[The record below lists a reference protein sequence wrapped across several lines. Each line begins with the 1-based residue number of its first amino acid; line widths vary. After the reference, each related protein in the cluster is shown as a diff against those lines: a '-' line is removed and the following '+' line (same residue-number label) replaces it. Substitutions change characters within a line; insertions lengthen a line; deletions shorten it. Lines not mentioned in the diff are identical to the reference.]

1 MVDEPSRNG
10 GSLGAAQQ
18 ASFLFLVAGI
28 ITLITNHLPNA
39 DYEAAN
45 DIVGLA
51 ALASVPLGWLL
62 PWSRWSERWSLVYVP
77 FCLTLLVV
85 TSMYGTVQPEI
96 YGVWFVVC
104 FVWIGVHHPP
114 RTPLAFGIPAAIAY
128 VVPLATAE
136 DPSAEAIRSVGIA
149 VPAAV
154 LIGELLAR
162 TNAALRAARVAQ
174 EQAAA
179 VLAVAAVTDDLTG
192 LGNRRRANTILD
204 RVTPGDALLLL
215 DLDHFKDINDRLGHA
230 AGDDVLTRFGD
241 FLAANVRDHGDA
253 VARYG
258 GEEFLVVVRHAR
270 EHEALETAERLLA
283 AWRAAD
289 PPVTFSVGIAVNEA
303 NQSPWDTLAR
313 ADNALY
319 RAKAAGRD
327 CAVRERRGSRSTI

>member
-1 MVDEPSRNG
+1 VTYVVDEPNRNAG
-10 GSLGAAQQ
+10 PPGAVQQ
-18 ASFLFLVAGI
+18 ASLLFLVAGI
-28 ITLITNHLPNA
+28 VTLITNHLPYA
-39 DYEAAN
+39 DYEVAN

-85 TSMYGTVQPEI
+85 TSMFGAVQAEI

-114 RTPLAFGIPAAIAY
+114 RTPLVFGLPAAIAY
-128 VVPLATAE
+128 VIPLATAE

-162 TNAALRAARVAQ
+162 TTTALRAAQVAQ
-174 EQAAA
+174 EQATAL
-179 VLAVAAVTDDLTG
+179 LAVAAVTDDLTG

-230 AGDDVLTRFGD
+230 AGDHLLTRFGE

-258 GEEFLVVVRHAR
+258 GEEFLVVAHNAGER
-270 EHEALETAERLLA
+270 EAQRTAERLLA
-283 AWRAAD
+283 AWREAN
-289 PPVTFSVGIAVNEA
+289 PPVSFSIGIAVNGA
-303 NQSPWDTLAR
+303 NQSPRETLAR
-313 ADNALY
+313 ADSALY

-327 CAVRERRGSRSTI
+327 CAVR